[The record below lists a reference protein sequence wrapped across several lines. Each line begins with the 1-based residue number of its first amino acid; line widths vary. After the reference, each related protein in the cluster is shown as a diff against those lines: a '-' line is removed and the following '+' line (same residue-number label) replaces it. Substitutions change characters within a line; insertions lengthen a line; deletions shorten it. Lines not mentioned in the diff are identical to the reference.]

1 MQMTSLKNKFI
12 SWIIGIKK
20 NKVHLTGNIQIC
32 VRGYKNQMFFKTG
45 ILKNFANFSRKHFCS
60 ALLIKVAKHRCL
72 PMNFMKFPVNCFLQ
86 TISGGCFWK
95 FERCLC
101 STIFFPTTKIMSL
114 SNLFSFFRKC
124 PRISFLVMFH

>member
-60 ALLIKVAKHRCL
+60 TLLIKLLNTDVYL
-72 PMNFMKFPVNCFLQ
+72 WILWNFLSAVFYRP
-86 TISGGCFWK
+86 SGGCFWK

-114 SNLFSFFRKC
+114 SNLFSFFRRC